1 MPVVCFVNGVSGIR
15 HPGHIRFF
23 PGLLASEG
31 LGRPFGV
38 PAWGWGLAA
47 KASFRFLTA
56 GPSFS
61 EALPSAVICISL
73 APPGLVAAQ
82 PPGALERPGTRGRRL
97 GRALLPA
104 PSLGGDGY
112 SHALSRR
119 PHTPHPGSG
128 RLGSR
133 RAFPWQPGEGE
144 GRGARRR
151 ATRRPAPRPAAQAG
165 LVIGRAS
172 ISRDDRR

>member
-1 MPVVCFVNGVSGIR
+1 MRGRKASGDWLLMPVVCFVNGVRGIR

-38 PAWGWGLAA
+38 PAWGWGLAV

-82 PPGALERPGTRGRRL
+82 PPGALERPGPGTRGRRL

-104 PSLGGDGY
+104 PSLGGDGC
-112 SHALSRR
+112 SHALS
-119 PHTPHPGSG
+119 PPPPHPSP
-128 RLGSR
+128 RL
-133 RAFPWQPGEGE
+133 
-144 GRGARRR
+144 
-151 ATRRPAPRPAAQAG
+151 RPAGLPPRVPMATG
-165 LVIGRAS
+165 
-172 ISRDDRR
+172 